1 MNRVQLKSATASYL
15 RAGLAAVVA
24 LYMSGVT
31 DWKLLANAALAGIL
45 GPLLKALN
53 PKDTAYGIVK

>member
-1 MNRVQLKSATASYL
+1 MNATQFKSAAASYL
-15 RAGLAAVVA
+15 RAALASVVA
-24 LYMSGVT
+24 IYMSGVT

-53 PKDTAYGIVK
+53 PKDQSYGITK